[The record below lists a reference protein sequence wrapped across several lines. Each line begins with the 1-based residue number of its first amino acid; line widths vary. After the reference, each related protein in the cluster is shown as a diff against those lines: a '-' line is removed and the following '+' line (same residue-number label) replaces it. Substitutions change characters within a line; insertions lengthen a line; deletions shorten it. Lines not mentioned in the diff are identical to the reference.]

1 MRRLTGF
8 IMMATVAYAG
18 HLAINHY
25 FSDNFKEKEAFSNLR
40 TKLQKTLVMIDVS
53 PSETTQAPVKQEITK
68 KSSATRPAPIITKK
82 TELISYMKSTFDSLL
97 EVRHIFRH
105 EVSEMISI
113 IEKSEPMTTLS
124 PKLTYAK
131 NWSNYIKNNVSKFN
145 MGDDNKAKIENM
157 VTKMGSY
164 IEGLTKKSTASTTT
178 KKTPVMK
185 AIPVETKNTVKAQPE
200 IQTLKNVETKKIEN
214 TKTKTEVKV
223 DPVAT
228 GDLQEGMVKKSI
240 TESLQA
246 LKAWE
251 KSRKEANSIVDSFS
265 TIWLLVAGLFTIIG
279 LWMSKPKNVEKL
291 IVTESEETEGFE
303 LQDVN
308 EVKEENN
315 TVSDNEENHEEIK
328 MFVSDDEKEAEY
340 AETYFFDE
348 ISNSLSTLCQAKGI
362 ILDTDNLDNTREVV
376 TKYNLA
382 DIEQEITDFTKTII
396 RSLGKEGTKT
406 VKLNIFDKTNKL
418 KMIASV
424 KGDESLDVNMT
435 RIASGF
441 RDLEEKLSTRKGV
454 FNIEQS
460 ISSNDI
466 DFIMQLTAGDKSE
479 TDNVEQ
485 VETVPPTV

>member
-1 MRRLTGF
+1 
-8 IMMATVAYAG
+8 MMATVAYAG

-25 FSDNFKEKEAFSNLR
+25 FSDNFKEKAAFSNLR

-53 PSETTQAPVKQEITK
+53 PSDEKSTSVKQEITK
-68 KSSATRPAPIITKK
+68 KSSATRTAPVVSTKK
-82 TELISYMKSTFDSLL
+82 EALLKEMKSTFDSLL

-105 EVSEMISI
+105 EVSEMITI
-113 IEKSEPMTTLS
+113 IEKSEPMKSLS

-131 NWSNYIKNNVSKFN
+131 NWSNYISNNVSKFN
-145 MGDDNKAKIENM
+145 MADNNKTKIKNM
-157 VTKMGSY
+157 VTQMGNY
-164 IEGLTKKSTASTTT
+164 IEGLTSSVKTAT
-178 KKTPVMK
+178 KTPTMK
-185 AIPVETKNTVKAQPE
+185 AIPVEVKKVVEAKPVVKE
-200 IQTLKNVETKKIEN
+200 IKVVETK
-214 TKTKTEVKV
+214 TTEEKV

-228 GDLQEGMVKKSI
+228 GDLQEEMVKKSI

-246 LKAWE
+246 LKSWE
-251 KSRKEANSIVDSFS
+251 KSRKDANSIVDSFS
-265 TIWLLVAGLFTIIG
+265 TIWLLVAGLFTVIG
-279 LWMSKPKNVEKL
+279 LWMSKPQNVDKL
-291 IVTESEETEGFE
+291 IVTETEASEQVEE
-303 LQDVN
+303 DV
-308 EVKEENN
+308 EVEPSMTQSSEENN
-315 TVSDNEENHEEIK
+315 DHQVYAVESTVEN
-328 MFVSDDEKEAEY
+328 DY

-376 TKYNLA
+376 TKYNLS

-406 VKLNIFDKTNKL
+406 VKLNVFDKTNKL
-418 KMIASV
+418 KMVASV